1 MNKLFSLIKVINKC
15 SAGSYAMSR
24 KKNRSS
30 NQVTMS
36 IAAKTVGYTVL
47 GLLGLGFAIMI
58 GFMAYGIVPIFTQR
72 GNLGNAIN
80 FVLLLSQAIMF
91 IMIIPKIMSMF
102 FLSSDLGSY
111 IHMPIKPSHI
121 VLAKLLATVPYTYT
135 VVGVF
140 TFPACLGALIGSG
153 ANPSQYL
160 AAVLCCVT
168 APILPVIVI
177 SVLSIILMH
186 LCKNVKKKE
195 NIVTAITYIISAAF
209 VFLYL
214 FSGFGNSS
222 EEISDAQ
229 LANMAESIS
238 GLKWIFPSNAF
249 FSYSTENGNLVSL
262 LIGVLIPAAA
272 VLIFMWI
279 AQRFYLE
286 SALGGM
292 EGGAR
297 RKKTQALRS
306 DAFSSSTA
314 VKSLSRLERRTIF
327 RSPIYLINCFL
338 YPLIMPVVMII
349 SFISSFSSVSDSTD
363 ALSSLISDSSH
374 VLVYSPFISVFLAAM
389 TAAVCKVSSTCISR
403 DGKGFFALKAMPVT
417 MKKRISVKYSFALK
431 TNLLISLPFALGA
444 SLYLIIA
451 MNVNPISLL
460 FSVILSSSAAAI
472 ITDLQ
477 LFLEVRNPK
486 LSWESEEA
494 VVKESRGVLIGMLGA
509 LILMIPAVIA
519 MLGCIF
525 LGIPDLVMILI
536 WAVIFLA
543 VAILLHFGVLSFG
556 AKNLTNFE
564 A

>member
-1 MNKLFSLIKVINKC
+1 MNKLFSLIKVVNKC
-15 SAGSYAMSR
+15 SAGAYAMNR
-24 KKNRSS
+24 QKNRSS
-30 NQVTMS
+30 TQISMS

-47 GLLGLGFAIMI
+47 ALLGLGCAVMI
-58 GFMAYGIVPIFTQR
+58 GFMAYGIVPLFSQR
-72 GNLGNAIN
+72 GHLGDAIN

-135 VVGVF
+135 IVGIF
-140 TFPACLGALIGSG
+140 ALPACLGALIGSG
-153 ANPSQYL
+153 ASPAQYP
-160 AAVLCCVT
+160 AAVLGCLT
-168 APILPVIVI
+168 APVLPVIII

-214 FSGFGNSS
+214 FSGFGSGS
-222 EEISDAQ
+222 GEISDAQ
-229 LANMAESIS
+229 LADMAGSLS

-249 FSYSTENGNLVSL
+249 FTHSMESGNIISL

-279 AQRFYLE
+279 AQRFYLN

-297 RKKTQALRS
+297 KKKAQALSS
-306 DAFSSSTA
+306 DAFSSTTA
-314 VKSLSRLERRTIF
+314 VKSLSRLERKTIF

-338 YPLIMPVVMII
+338 YPLVMPVVLII
-349 SFISSFSSVSDSTD
+349 SFISSFSSASGSAEAVSN
-363 ALSSLISDSSH
+363 LISDSSH

-417 MKKRISVKYSFALK
+417 MKKRISVKYRFALM
-431 TNLLISLPFALGA
+431 TNLIISLPFSLGI

-451 MNVNPISLL
+451 MNVNPLAVL
-460 FSVILSSSAAAI
+460 FSFILSSAAAAI

-494 VVKESRGVLIGMLGA
+494 VVRESRGVLIGMLGA

-519 MLGCIF
+519 MLGCIL
-525 LGIPDLVMILI
+525 LGVPDLAMISI
-536 WAVIFLA
+536 WAVIYIA
-543 VAILLHFGVLSFG
+543 IAILLHLGVLSYG
-556 AKNLTNFE
+556 TKSLTSFE
-564 A
+564 G